1 MSGIGLGR
9 GQLVYYSEPV
19 TRERRLLAHS
29 RIRPN
34 AACRTAIGND
44 RNAAVADS
52 RNLAVLQGR
61 SPRTVI
67 RFHSSLL
74 SPLTG
79 FR

>member
-19 TRERRLLAHS
+19 TQERRLLAHS

-44 RNAAVADS
+44 RNAALADRHECPLPGRPADMPPHPIAS
-52 RNLAVLQGR
+52 AV
-61 SPRTVI
+61 
-67 RFHSSLL
+67 H
-74 SPLTG
+74 
-79 FR
+79 